1 MSKEQRLKRSYYL
14 YDRNRSGKI
23 SKKEMLDALLDLG
36 KISQSGIEERG
47 KGKEP
52 KIPDEVENLFS
63 VMDFA
68 HDDR

>member
-23 SKKEMLDALLDLG
+23 SKEEMLDALLDLG
-36 KISQSGIEERG
+36 KITKSVAGENE
-47 KGKEP
+47 KEKQP

-68 HDDR
+68 NDNR

>member
-1 MSKEQRLKRSYYL
+1 MTKEQRFKRSYYF

-23 SKKEMLDALLDLG
+23 SKTEMLDALLDLG
-36 KISQSGIEERG
+36 KISKSSSAGDEQEA
-47 KGKEP
+47 

-68 HDDR
+68 NDNK

>member
-36 KISQSGIEERG
+36 KISKSGMEEG
-47 KGKEP
+47 KKGKES